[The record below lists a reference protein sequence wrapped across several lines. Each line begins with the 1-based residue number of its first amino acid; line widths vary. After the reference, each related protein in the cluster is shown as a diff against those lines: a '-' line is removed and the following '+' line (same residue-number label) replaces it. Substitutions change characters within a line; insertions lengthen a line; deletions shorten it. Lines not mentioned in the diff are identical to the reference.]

1 MAIDTARK
9 RKSAAQMCVAHG
21 PVTVVPDGSLGA
33 ADRQTVGWGY
43 YGILISEPAAPETL
57 SAFMMFIDP

>member
-1 MAIDTARK
+1 MAIDSERK
-9 RKSAAQMCVAHG
+9 RKSAAQMSVSHG
-21 PVTVVPDGSLGA
+21 PVTIVPDGSLGA

-43 YGILISEPAAPETL
+43 PFSEPAAPETL